1 MSTSYYI
8 TNKRNEKVNATISLI
23 AHIPTQNAA
32 HNEYY
37 KVEKIGQ
44 SQWGWVF
51 FLEEDFDLPLSELYE
66 LLQDKYIFDEYD
78 REIKRDDFFK
88 MMLKMSDRK
97 SQGEPYFRLRAQAFA
112 GNTYRYD
119 VFKREGY

>member
-23 AHIPTQNAA
+23 PHIPTQNAA

-88 MMLKMSDRK
+88 KILSMSDRET
-97 SQGEPYFRLRAQAFA
+97 QGKPYFELKEEVFN
-112 GNTYRYD
+112 GETYRYD
-119 VFKREGY
+119 ILKGGY